1 MQCSAYSNFRRGT
14 THTRKRHFRSYFG
27 SAVAASYSTINQRF
41 KSSSHRR
48 CPYNRGLEFIR
59 FFRCIR
65 YWNWTARLPTL
76 SVSLAR
82 LNTHMKGLPYKIA
95 GLLLILFS
103 LTYGLWSEVPELPII
118 EQSIRNLFYHVSMW
132 FAMVVMMAVSFGNAI
147 GFLSSENMA
156 RDRRSISLAETGM
169 FFSVMGLLT
178 GMLWAKFT
186 WGAWWTNDPKL
197 NGTAITMLIY
207 MAYFV
212 LRNTIDD
219 PRKRA
224 RISAVYNIFA
234 FVMMIVFIGI
244 LPRMTDS
251 LHPGNG
257 GNPGF
262 NSYDLDNRLRLVFY
276 PAVLGWILVGT
287 WIASLRYRLR
297 NLEE

>member
-1 MQCSAYSNFRRGT
+1 
-14 THTRKRHFRSYFG
+14 
-27 SAVAASYSTINQRF
+27 
-41 KSSSHRR
+41 
-48 CPYNRGLEFIR
+48 
-59 FFRCIR
+59 
-65 YWNWTARLPTL
+65 
-76 SVSLAR
+76 
-82 LNTHMKGLPYKIA
+82 MKGLSYKIT
-95 GLLLILFS
+95 GLLLIIFS
-103 LTYGLWSEVPELPII
+103 LSYGLWTEVPELPII

-132 FAMVVMMAVSFGNAI
+132 FAMVAMMAASFGNAI
-147 GFLSSENMA
+147 GFLTSENMA

-169 FFSVMGLLT
+169 FFSILGLLT

-207 MAYFV
+207 LAYFV
-212 LRNTIDD
+212 LRNSIDD

-224 RISAVYNIFA
+224 RISGVYNIFA

-251 LHPGNG
+251 LYPGNG

-287 WIASLRYRLR
+287 WIAALRYRIR

>member
-1 MQCSAYSNFRRGT
+1 
-14 THTRKRHFRSYFG
+14 
-27 SAVAASYSTINQRF
+27 
-41 KSSSHRR
+41 
-48 CPYNRGLEFIR
+48 
-59 FFRCIR
+59 
-65 YWNWTARLPTL
+65 
-76 SVSLAR
+76 
-82 LNTHMKGLPYKIA
+82 MKGLPYKIA
-95 GLLLILFS
+95 GLLLIIFS
-103 LTYGLWSEVPELPII
+103 LTYGLWTEVPELPII
-118 EQSIRNLFYHVSMW
+118 EQSIRNLFYYVSMW
-132 FAMVVMMAVSFGNAI
+132 FAMVAMMAASFGNAI
-147 GFLSSENMA
+147 GLLSSENMA

-207 MAYFV
+207 LAYFV
-212 LRNTIDD
+212 LRNSIDD

-224 RISAVYNIFA
+224 RISGVYNIFA

-297 NLEE
+297 TLEE

>member
-1 MQCSAYSNFRRGT
+1 
-14 THTRKRHFRSYFG
+14 
-27 SAVAASYSTINQRF
+27 
-41 KSSSHRR
+41 
-48 CPYNRGLEFIR
+48 
-59 FFRCIR
+59 
-65 YWNWTARLPTL
+65 
-76 SVSLAR
+76 
-82 LNTHMKGLPYKIA
+82 MKGLPYKIA

-251 LHPGNG
+251 LHPGNV

>member
-1 MQCSAYSNFRRGT
+1 
-14 THTRKRHFRSYFG
+14 
-27 SAVAASYSTINQRF
+27 
-41 KSSSHRR
+41 
-48 CPYNRGLEFIR
+48 
-59 FFRCIR
+59 
-65 YWNWTARLPTL
+65 
-76 SVSLAR
+76 
-82 LNTHMKGLPYKIA
+82 MKGLSYKIT
-95 GLLLILFS
+95 GLLLIIFS
-103 LTYGLWSEVPELPII
+103 LSYGLWTEVPELPII

-132 FAMVVMMAVSFGNAI
+132 FAMVAMMAASFGNAI
-147 GFLSSENMA
+147 GFLTSENMA

-169 FFSVMGLLT
+169 FFSVLGLLT

-207 MAYFV
+207 LAYFV
-212 LRNTIDD
+212 LRNSIDD

-224 RISAVYNIFA
+224 RISGVYNIFA
-234 FVMMIVFIGI
+234 FVMMIVLIGI

-287 WIASLRYRLR
+287 WIAALRYRIR